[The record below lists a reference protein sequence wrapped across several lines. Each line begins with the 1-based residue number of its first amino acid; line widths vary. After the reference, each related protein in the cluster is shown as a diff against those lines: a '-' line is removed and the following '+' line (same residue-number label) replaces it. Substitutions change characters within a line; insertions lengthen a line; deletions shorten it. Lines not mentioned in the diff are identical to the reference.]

1 MTLDIS
7 SGSTRTRF
15 IGATLTSTENAANSI
30 TFTIDPGAG
39 TRGAASASYTA
50 PKFYA
55 NVQIRD
61 NTGALKTGTF
71 PTTYARTGASA
82 GILTIAK
89 GTGTFATGD
98 TVTVVGKLTYT

>member
-1 MTLDIS
+1 MTLSIN

-15 IGATLTSTENAANSI
+15 IGATLTSAENAANSI
-30 TFTIDPGAG
+30 TFTIDPGAS

-50 PKFYA
+50 PNLFA

-61 NTGALKTGTF
+61 SVGALKTGTF
-71 PTTYARTGASA
+71 PTTYQRTGSSA

-98 TVTVVGKLTYT
+98 TVTIVGKLTYT